1 MLFCVT
7 ETCISL
13 KTKYDHFKNQ
23 VTQTLSFNR
32 IYNNMYKTFTNE
44 IKRNVKIKKNTQQ
57 ILGDFKCKAHQN
69 PVKNVNKSF

>member
-1 MLFCVT
+1 
-7 ETCISL
+7 
-13 KTKYDHFKNQ
+13 
-23 VTQTLSFNR
+23 
-32 IYNNMYKTFTNE
+32 MYKTFTYE